1 MPSAAVCESQLNWF
15 IYKNNWTGNRWGIS
29 INSITNDRLKN
40 FDRRGKK
47 IEIFPRYS
55 QLRSLKRTLIE
66 FEWKNYSPA
75 TAAITKSKTF
85 SKKKKEKKR
94 KEKENRKNC
103 FEKSAVEEGFGGGWN
118 AVWQSHNGGLLSV
131 DQLVPK
137 LWLTGSSI
145 LEQRL
150 GIIIKFIQSNT
161 MVSIKSIKFRNYRLD
176 GERQWRG
183 KVRCGGGV
191 WGGWNAVRPSQKHRT
206 RGNSVIN
213 AQHNAK

>member
-1 MPSAAVCESQLNWF
+1 MTDW
-15 IYKNNWTGNRWGIS
+15 KTS
-29 INSITNDRLKN
+29 IGG
-40 FDRRGKK
+40 GKK
-47 IEIFPRYS
+47 LRFSRDIHNWEVWKELWLSLNGRIIPPQRLQLPSRKRFP
-55 QLRSLKRTLIE
+55 
-66 FEWKNYSPA
+66 
-75 TAAITKSKTF
+75 
-85 SKKKKEKKR
+85 KKKKEKKR